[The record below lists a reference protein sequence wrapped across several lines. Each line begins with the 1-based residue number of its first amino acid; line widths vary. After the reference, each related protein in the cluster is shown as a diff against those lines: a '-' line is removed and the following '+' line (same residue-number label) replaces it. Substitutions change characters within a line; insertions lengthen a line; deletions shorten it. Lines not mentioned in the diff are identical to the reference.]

1 MCGGYELGESK
12 REMKPIG
19 ALISFFN
26 WSFDYY
32 YYYYL
37 SLYYFQLRRI
47 FRNRMPCGYIGKQLR
62 RNSLQLQSFDSFC
75 CLTWLQRQPRG
86 DEVIFTLPLA
96 LRIKFHRIKY
106 LFISLYSSQRKTKL
120 FWKLSPT
127 WDWVFPSSQF
137 FWQLFYIPTSRKYCN
152 HTLKEPSLSMTLKS
166 LGLRTD
172 KFLKKISI
180 ILKSILKK

>member
-1 MCGGYELGESK
+1 
-12 REMKPIG
+12 
-19 ALISFFN
+19 
-26 WSFDYY
+26 
-32 YYYYL
+32 
-37 SLYYFQLRRI
+37 
-47 FRNRMPCGYIGKQLR
+47 MPCGYIEEQLR
-62 RNSLQLQSFDSFC
+62 RISLQLQSFDSFC

-86 DEVIFTLPLA
+86 NEVIFTLPLA

-152 HTLKEPSLSMTLKS
+152 HTLKKLSICMTLKV

-172 KFLKKISI
+172 KFLKKKRSY
-180 ILKSILKK
+180 